1 MLSFSSSTL
10 LASLLLYL
18 TSTTIA
24 QKRACDA
31 PAPCINFYDKAE
43 GNVRG
48 GTDAGAPT
56 KRNLETIII
65 GILVGRGSENDH
77 TEHH

>member
-48 GTDAGAPT
+48 GTECWCPDEEKFGNNYYWYISGT
-56 KRNLETIII
+56 
-65 GILVGRGSENDH
+65 GIRK
-77 TEHH
+77 